1 MLEYWWMAN
10 NETGNG
16 SDSVAIEE
24 LLQDPGSVILFVG
37 YPRWLLYFAATCCIL
52 FMLIGIPGN
61 LITVIALFRTKK
73 LKNATAVFI
82 MNLSISDLMFCCF
95 NLPLATSTFWH
106 SSWLYGPLLCRLFPL
121 LRYGLVAVSLFSVL
135 AITINRYIM
144 ISHPGL
150 YPTLYKTK
158 YLIPMVLAIWIV
170 AFGLLIVTWFEQFG
184 RFGLDPAI
192 GSCSILP
199 DVNGRSPKEFLFVL
213 AFLIP
218 CLAIIVC
225 YARIF
230 YIVRETASKSRG
242 RDKILNVEPM
252 ETSHDQQSTSMKNQ
266 EQELSVIC
274 APSLS
279 VFLNPDEEMDLEQ
292 STSINEESSCSKQ
305 SIHDRQKTDC
315 TTKTHIDSP
324 TTIISLDPNFNSD
337 YNALHVGA
345 SENVSFV
352 DDDREESGLTEMKLF
367 LNRSQ
372 NESQR
377 KSSRSSC
384 GRLERLTSR
393 ASFIVESSLQRLA
406 GGNRSDWPEVLV
418 DSTISHSPARKTFRR
433 ESKFKSVGR
442 TRNGGEPVVLA
453 PKMSAKD
460 RKLLQM
466 ILVIF
471 ASFLV
476 CYLPITVTKL
486 FQGAIDWRGLNIA
499 GYILI
504 YLTTCINP
512 VIYVVMSS
520 EYRSAYKYVLLCKG
534 EQMASKRRLSGLLM
548 FSRTRK

>member
-10 NETGNG
+10 NETGRNG
-16 SDSVAIEE
+16 SDDVAIEE
-24 LLQDPGSVILFVG
+24 VLQNPGLVMLFVG
-37 YPRWLLYFAATCCIL
+37 YPRWLLYFAAICCIL

-144 ISHPGL
+144 IGHPGL
-150 YPTLYKTK
+150 YPTLYKTR
-158 YLIPMVLAIWIV
+158 YLIPMVLTIWIV
-170 AFGLLIVTWFEQFG
+170 AFGLLIVTWFEKFG
-184 RFGLDPAI
+184 RFGLDPII

-199 DVNGRSPKEFLFVL
+199 DINGRSPKEFLFFL

-218 CLAIIVC
+218 CLAIIIC

-242 RDKILNVEPM
+242 RDKTNVEPT
-252 ETSHDQQSTSMKNQ
+252 ETSHDQQSTKNQ
-266 EQELSVIC
+266 EQESVLC
-274 APSLS
+274 DPSLS
-279 VFLNPDEEMDLEQ
+279 MRAIFLNPDEKIDLEP
-292 STSINEESSCSKQ
+292 STSVNEDSSCSKQ
-305 SIHDRQKTDC
+305 SIHDQQKTDC
-315 TTKTHIDSP
+315 MPRPHVDNP
-324 TTIISLDPNFNSD
+324 TAIISLDPNFNSD
-337 YNALHVGA
+337 YNVLHVGE
-345 SENVSFV
+345 SEDISFV
-352 DDDREESGLTEMKLF
+352 NNCEKSELTEMKLF
-367 LNRSQ
+367 SNRNQ
-372 NESQR
+372 NELQR
-377 KSSRSSC
+377 KSSRNSC
-384 GRLERLTSR
+384 GRLERLTSQ
-393 ASFIVESSLQRLA
+393 ASLIVESSLARLA
-406 GGNRSDWPEVLV
+406 RGDRSDLPEILV
-418 DSTISHSPARKTFRR
+418 NSRSHSPARKTFRR

-442 TRNGGEPVVLA
+442 IRNGGELVVT
-453 PKMSAKD
+453 PRMSAKD

-471 ASFLV
+471 VSFLV

-486 FQGAIDWRGLNIA
+486 FPGAIDWRGLNIV

-534 EQMASKRRLSGLLM
+534 EQRANKRRLPGLLM
-548 FSRTRK
+548 FG